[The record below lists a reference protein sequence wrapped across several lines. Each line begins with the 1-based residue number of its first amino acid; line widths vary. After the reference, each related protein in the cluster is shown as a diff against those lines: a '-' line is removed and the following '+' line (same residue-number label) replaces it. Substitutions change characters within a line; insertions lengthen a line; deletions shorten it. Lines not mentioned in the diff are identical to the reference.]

1 MRNKDTPLR
10 RLRFVQ
16 IGRSALT
23 LPEQERVL
31 LGARLRFWARIFAM
45 RHWKKA
51 ARHRDRKRAL
61 WAGAVIFMICAGSLY
76 MASHVVRSSD
86 QIRSA
91 NRAGQIDGAGRQASS
106 SGTGENG
113 DEYLTTGTILYVPLQ
128 GNVCRKRL
136 IDNKTWL
143 IRDKGYVVCD
153 EAVSWN
159 ANTAPTTTYSPHAR
173 VDAIRSGF
181 VKK

>member
-1 MRNKDTPLR
+1 M
-10 RLRFVQ
+10 FCSSQ
-16 IGRSALT
+16 SHGSS
-23 LPEQERVL
+23 
-31 LGARLRFWARIFAM
+31 ARIFAM

-61 WAGAVIFMICAGSLY
+61 WAGAAIFLICAGSLY
-76 MASHVVRSSD
+76 MANHVVGSSD
-86 QIRSA
+86 QFRNA
-91 NRAGQIDGAGRQASS
+91 NRTSKSDGAGKQASV

-113 DEYLTTGTILYVPLQ
+113 DGYLATGSVLFVPLQ
-128 GNVCRKRL
+128 GNICRERL

-143 IRDKGYVVCD
+143 MRDKGNVVCD

-159 ANTAPTTTYSPHAR
+159 ANTIPTTTYSPSAR

>member
-1 MRNKDTPLR
+1 
-10 RLRFVQ
+10 
-16 IGRSALT
+16 
-23 LPEQERVL
+23 
-31 LGARLRFWARIFAM
+31 M

-61 WAGAVIFMICAGSLY
+61 WAGAVIFLICAGSLY

-86 QIRSA
+86 QLRSA
-91 NRAGQIDGAGRQASS
+91 NRTGQIDGAGRQASS
-106 SGTGENG
+106 SGTGESG
-113 DEYLTTGTILYVPLQ
+113 EEYLTTGSVLFVPLQ

-143 IRDKGYVVCD
+143 MRDMGYVVCD
-153 EAVSWN
+153 DAVSWN
-159 ANTAPTTTYSPHAR
+159 ANMIPTTSYSPLAR
-173 VDAIRSGF
+173 VDAIRNGF

>member
-1 MRNKDTPLR
+1 M
-10 RLRFVQ
+10 
-16 IGRSALT
+16 S
-23 LPEQERVL
+23 
-31 LGARLRFWARIFAM
+31 
-45 RHWKKA
+45 HWKKA

-61 WAGAVIFMICAGSLY
+61 WAGAVIFLICAGSLY

-86 QIRSA
+86 QFRNA
-91 NRAGQIDGAGRQASS
+91 NRTGLGDGAGKQASA
-106 SGTGENG
+106 SGAGENG
-113 DEYLTTGTILYVPLQ
+113 EDYLTTGSVLFVPLQ
-128 GNVCRKRL
+128 GNICRKRL

-143 IRDKGYVVCD
+143 MRDKGYVVCD

-159 ANTAPTTTYSPHAR
+159 ANTIPTTTYSPSAR